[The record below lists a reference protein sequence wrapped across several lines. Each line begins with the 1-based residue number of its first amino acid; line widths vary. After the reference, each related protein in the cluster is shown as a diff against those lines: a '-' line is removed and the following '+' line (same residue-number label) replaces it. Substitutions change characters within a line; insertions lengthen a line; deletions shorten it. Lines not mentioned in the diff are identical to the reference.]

1 MRNHRVRTFVVVVVG
16 VLWSLLA
23 FVAVPRAS
31 AQGAVAE
38 VNGSAV
44 DSSGAVLPGVTITLT
59 EETTGLVRSVIS
71 NETGRYS
78 VQALQPG
85 RYTMRAELAGFQ
97 AQSLSGVTVNVGQA
111 LTLNFSLPL
120 GTLQDQITVTGEA
133 PLIEVTTT
141 ELGKNVSSTEIENLP
156 MQGREQYALL
166 QLVPGLTPSLT
177 AGSFDGSVYNANGRD
192 AGSNQF
198 MLDGQSNKDDRT
210 MALPQ
215 ARVTVDSMAEF
226 QVLTHE
232 YGAEY
237 GGSTGVIINAIT
249 KSGTNQFHGRTF
261 YYYQDEKLNAQNYFL
276 RGLDKPDNGSK
287 QGGANI
293 GGPIIRNK
301 AFFFFNYERTVL
313 NSAINVQFPQEAA
326 PLATS
331 YSTSYDVNLTNYFG
345 RVDYQVTPSN
355 LVNFRVVYGPNDG
368 IGENAEIERTTR
380 DGFRYERA
388 PGELL
393 WTSQWNWV
401 IGNNKVN
408 EFKVGSTR
416 EDLWIG
422 DRRIFSPE
430 FDSVP
435 YDIETGAWP
444 GLAFAGV
451 TDPLDLGAAQQHP
464 DFRAGSRVDQSG
476 AKLAINS
483 FSEQFTWTPSSHTLK
498 AGFGF
503 SDNQGTFIQAQNQV
517 GTYTFNRNAAFDP
530 ANAST
535 YPIRFQAA
543 LGNIRFPIND
553 QRTYFFLADKWA
565 LNNKVTLNLGVR
577 HDYSEMT
584 PQKDAFQP
592 RLGVVYA
599 PDSRTAI
606 RAAFG
611 KFYEFASTAVQ
622 QNLLA
627 GQVISTTTVF
637 DTGQDLAA
645 DSGRIPSHVCLQ
657 PTGNAGMAVIS
668 PACREI
674 LLATRAGLEAGSFVN
689 PEPLLAGNRK
699 IGFLYQYNVGVER
712 QIMTNMAVTV
722 DFIQSYGRDQT
733 NRIDINE
740 PRLLANGTIGRPGPA
755 VFDPDGTKIPAQARN
770 TNFRRVL
777 EYTTSPLFNNDYRAV
792 EMSVDRR
799 LANRWSGR
807 ASWTISRARDVSA
820 AAVGNAAIVDR
831 RVHDDLNPRLDYG
844 LTSFNNT
851 HAFTAGGNW
860 QAWRGLGIGST
871 FRYYS
876 GNPVNEIV
884 GVDRNGD
891 ADANFDRPMAGRDDA
906 TLPIQSELDANG
918 VAMRN
923 ALEGSNKM
931 LLDLRVQYVHSLPAA
946 NTIGFF
952 WEIYNATN
960 RVNFDNPIGNRRS
973 SDFLTSV
980 VADDPRSMQVGLR
993 YTF

>member
-1 MRNHRVRTFVVVVVG
+1 MIQTPVRMVLGVVVAT
-16 VLWSLLA
+16 LLA
-23 FVAVPRAS
+23 VVPTFG
-31 AQGAVAE
+31 QGAVAE
-38 VNGSAV
+38 VNGNAV
-44 DSSGAVLPGVTITLT
+44 DQSGAVLPGVTITLT
-59 EETTGLVRSVIS
+59 EETTGLVRSVVS
-71 NETGRYS
+71 NETGRFS

-85 RYTMRAELAGFQ
+85 RYTMRAELSGFQ
-97 AQSLSGVTVNVGQA
+97 TQTLTGITVNVGQA
-111 LTLNFSLPL
+111 LTLNFTLPV

-215 ARVTVDSMAEF
+215 ARVTVDSMSEF

-249 KSGTNQFHGRTF
+249 KSGTNDYHGRTF
-261 YYYQDEKLNAQNYFL
+261 FYYQDEKLNAQNFFL
-276 RGLDKPDNGSK
+276 KGQEKPDNGSK
-287 QGGANI
+287 QGGFNV
-293 GGPIIRNK
+293 GGPILRNK
-301 AFFFFNYERTVL
+301 AFFFFNYEKTVL
-313 NSAINVQFPQEAA
+313 NSAVNIQFPQEAA

-345 RVDYQVTPSN
+345 RVDYQVAPSH

-393 WTSQWNWV
+393 WTGQWNWV

-408 EFKVGSTR
+408 EFKVGTTR

-422 DRRIFSPE
+422 DRRIFSAD
-430 FDSVP
+430 FDSIP
-435 YDIETGAWP
+435 FDIATGAWP
-444 GLAFAGV
+444 GLANAGV

-483 FSEQFTWTPSSHTLK
+483 FSEQFTYTPGGHTFK

-503 SDNQGTFIQAQNQV
+503 SDNQGTFMQAQNQV
-517 GTYTFNRNAAFDP
+517 GTYTFNTNLPFNP
-530 ANAST
+530 ANALT
-535 YPIRFQAA
+535 YPIRFQAT
-543 LGNIRFPIND
+543 LGNMRFPIND
-553 QRTYFFLADKWA
+553 QRTYAFVADKWA
-565 LNNKVTLNLGVR
+565 LHNKLTLNLGVR

-599 PDSRTAI
+599 PDSKTAV

-622 QNLLA
+622 QQLLA

-645 DSGRIPSHVCLQ
+645 DSGRIPTHPCLQ
-657 PTGNAGMAVIS
+657 PTGNNGLAVIS
-668 PACREI
+668 AACRAM
-674 LLATRAGLEAGSFVN
+674 LNTTRAGLEAGSFVN
-689 PEPLLAGNRK
+689 PEPLLPGNRQ

-712 QIMTNMAVTV
+712 QIFANTAVTV
-722 DFIQSYGRDQT
+722 DFVQSYGRDQT

-740 PRLLANGTIGRPGPA
+740 PRLLANGTIGRPGA
-755 VFDPDGTKIPAQARN
+755 AGFDPDGTLIPAQARN

-792 EMSVDRR
+792 EMSMDRR
-799 LANRWSGR
+799 FANRWSGR
-807 ASWTISRARDVSA
+807 ASWTIARARDVAA
-820 AAVGNAAIVDR
+820 AAVGNADIVNR
-831 RVHDDLNPRLDYG
+831 RVGDDLNPRLDYG

-851 HAFTAGGNW
+851 HALTAGGNW
-860 QAWRGLGIGST
+860 SAWRGLGVGAT
-871 FRYYS
+871 YRYYS

-884 GVDRNGD
+884 GVDRNAD
-891 ADANFDRPMAGRDDA
+891 ADANFDRPMRGRDDA
-906 TLPIQSELDANG
+906 TLPIASPLDANG
-918 VAMRN
+918 VAVRN
-923 ALEGSNKM
+923 GLDGSDKM
-931 LLDLRVQYVHSLPAA
+931 LLDLRVQYVYTLSGARTA
-946 NTIGFF
+946 GFF

-973 SDFLTSV
+973 SDFLRSV
-980 VADDPRSMQVGLR
+980 VADDPRSMQVGFR
-993 YTF
+993 ITF

>member
-1 MRNHRVRTFVVVVVG
+1 MNNRRGPILVAGLLLSFVVVLAVV
-16 VLWSLLA
+16 
-23 FVAVPRAS
+23 PAS
-31 AQGAVAE
+31 GQGAVAE
-38 VNGSAV
+38 VNGITA
-44 DSSGAVLPGVTITLT
+44 DQSGAVLPGVTVTLT
-59 EETTGLVRSVIS
+59 EETTGLIRSVVS
-71 NETGRYS
+71 NETGRFS

-85 RYTMRAELAGFQ
+85 RYTLMAELSGFQ
-97 AQSLSGVTVNVGQA
+97 TQALKGITVNVGQA
-111 LTLNFSLPL
+111 VTINFTLPV
-120 GTLQDQITVTGEA
+120 GTLTDQIIVTGEA
-133 PLIEVTTT
+133 PLIEVTST

-276 RGLDKPDNGSK
+276 RGREKPDNGSK

-293 GGPIIRNK
+293 GGPIFRNK
-301 AFFFFNYERTVL
+301 AFFFFNYEKTVL

-345 RVDYQVTPSN
+345 RVDYQVTPSS
-355 LVNFRVVYGPNDG
+355 LVNFRLIYGPNDG

-393 WTSQWNWV
+393 WTGQWNWV

-408 EFKVGSTR
+408 EFKVGTTR

-422 DRRIFSPE
+422 DRRVFSAD
-430 FDSVP
+430 FDSIP
-435 YDIETGAWP
+435 FDIETGAWP
-444 GLAFAGV
+444 GLANAGV

-464 DFRAGSRVDQSG
+464 DYRAGSRVDQSG

-483 FSEQFTWTPSSHTLK
+483 FSEQFTYTPGGHTLK

-517 GTYTFNRNAAFDP
+517 GTYTFNTNLPFNP
-530 ANAST
+530 ANPFT
-535 YPIRFQAA
+535 YPIRYQAT

-553 QRTYFFLADKWA
+553 QRTYAFVADKWA
-565 LNNKVTLNLGVR
+565 LNNKLTLNVGVR

-599 PDSRTAI
+599 PDPKTAI

-622 QNLLA
+622 QQLRA
-627 GQVISTTTVF
+627 GEVISTTTAF

-645 DSGRIPSHVCLQ
+645 DAGRVPTHPCLN
-657 PTGNAGMAVIS
+657 PTGNDGMAVIS
-668 PACREI
+668 AACRAMI
-674 LLATRAGLEAGSFVN
+674 NATRAGLEAGNFVN
-689 PEPLLAGNRK
+689 PEPLLPGNRK
-699 IGFLYQYNVGVER
+699 IGFLYQYNFGVER
-712 QIMTNMAVTV
+712 EIMANTAVTV
-722 DFIQSYGRDQT
+722 DFVQSYGRDQT

-740 PRLLANGTIGRPGPA
+740 PRLLANGTVGRPGPA
-755 VFDPDGTKIPAQARN
+755 VFDPEGTRIPAQARN
-770 TNFRRVL
+770 TAFRRVL
-777 EYTTSPLFNNDYRAV
+777 EYTTGSLFNNDYRAL

-799 LANRWSGR
+799 FANRWSGR
-807 ASWTISRARDVSA
+807 ASWTIARGRDVN
-820 AAVGNAAIVDR
+820 AAVLGNADIVNR
-831 RVHDDLNPRLDYG
+831 RVNDDLNPRLDYG
-844 LTSFNNT
+844 LTNFNNT

-860 QAWRGLGIGST
+860 NAWRGLGMGAT

-876 GNPVNEIV
+876 GNPVNETV

-891 ADANFDRPMAGRDDA
+891 GDAANFDRPLRGRDDL
-906 TLPIQSELDANG
+906 TLPIVSPLDENG
-918 VAMRN
+918 VAIRN
-923 ALEGSNKM
+923 GIDGTDKM
-931 LLDLRVQYVHSLPAA
+931 LLDLRVQYVHTLPAA
-946 NTIGFF
+946 HTVGFF

-973 SDFLTSV
+973 TDFLRSV
-980 VADDPRSMQVGLR
+980 VADDPRSMQVGFR

>member
-1 MRNHRVRTFVVVVVG
+1 MHQKPVPMVVG
-16 VLWSLLA
+16 VLFASLLA
-23 FVAVPRAS
+23 VVPAFG
-31 AQGAVAE
+31 QGAVAE
-38 VNGSAV
+38 VNGNAV
-44 DSSGAVLPGVTITLT
+44 DQSGAVLPGVTITLT
-59 EETTGLVRSVIS
+59 EETTGLVRSVVS
-71 NETGRYS
+71 NETGRFS
-78 VQALQPG
+78 VPALQPG
-85 RYTMRAELAGFQ
+85 RYTMSAELQGFQ
-97 AQSLSGVTVNVGQA
+97 TQTLTGVTVNVGQA
-111 LTLNFSLPL
+111 LTINFTLPV

-177 AGSFDGSVYNANGRD
+177 AGSFDGATYNANGRD

-249 KSGTNQFHGRTF
+249 RSGTNQFHGRTF

-276 RGLDKPDNGSK
+276 RGLPKPDNGSK
-287 QGGANI
+287 QGGFNI
-293 GGPIIRNK
+293 GGPIMRNK

-313 NSAINVQFPQEAA
+313 NSAINIQFPQEAA

-331 YSTSYDVNLTNYFG
+331 FSTSYDVNLTNYFG

-368 IGENAEIERTTR
+368 VGENAEEERTTL

-393 WTSQWNWV
+393 WTGQWNWV
-401 IGNNKVN
+401 IGSSMVS
-408 EFKVGSTR
+408 EFKAGSTR

-422 DRRIFSPE
+422 DRRVFSPD

-435 YDIETGAWP
+435 FDIATGAWP

-451 TDPLDLGAAQQHP
+451 TDPLDLGAAQVHP
-464 DFRAGSRVDQSG
+464 DYTAGSRIAQSG

-503 SDNQGTFIQAQNQV
+503 SDNQGTFIQANNQV
-517 GTYTFNRNAAFDP
+517 GTYTFNGNLPFDP
-530 ANAST
+530 SNAFT
-535 YPIRFQAA
+535 YPIRYQATV
-543 LGNIRFPIND
+543 GNIRFPID
-553 QRTYFFLADKWA
+553 DRRTYAFISDKWA
-565 LNNKVTLNLGVR
+565 LNNKLTLNLGVR
-577 HDYSEMT
+577 HDYSDMT

-592 RLGVVYA
+592 RLGLVYA
-599 PDSRTAI
+599 PDSKTAV

-622 QNLLA
+622 QFLEA
-627 GQVISTTTVF
+627 GRVISTTTNF

-645 DSGRIPSHVCLQ
+645 DNGRIPTHPCLQ
-657 PTGNAGMAVIS
+657 PVGNAGMAVIN
-668 PACREI
+668 ATCRAMLEG
-674 LLATRAGLEAGSFVN
+674 TRAGLAAGSFIN
-689 PEPLLAGNRK
+689 PEPVLPGNRK

-712 QIMTNMAVTV
+712 EILPNTAVTV

-740 PRLLANGTIGRPGPA
+740 PRLLPNGTFGRPGSA
-755 VFDPDGTKIPAQARN
+755 VFDPDGTRIPSQARN

-777 EYTTSPLFNNDYRAV
+777 EYVTSPLFNNDYRAV

-799 LANRWSGR
+799 FANRWSGR
-807 ASWTISRARDVSA
+807 ASWTIARARDVNA
-820 AAVGNAAIVDR
+820 APLGNADIVQR
-831 RVHDDLNPRLDYG
+831 RVNDDLDPRRDFG
-844 LTSFNNT
+844 LTNFNNT

-860 QAWRGLGIGST
+860 TAWRGLGMGAT

-876 GNPVNEIV
+876 GNPVNETV
-884 GVDRNGD
+884 GFDTNGD
-891 ADANFDRPMAGRDDA
+891 ADGANFDRPVRGRDDL
-906 TLPIQSELDANG
+906 TMPIRSPLDANG
-918 VAMRN
+918 MAIRN
-923 ALEGSNKM
+923 GLDGSDKM
-931 LLDLRVQYVHSLPAA
+931 LLDLRVQYVHTLPAA
-946 NTIGFF
+946 QTIGFF

-973 SDFLTSV
+973 SDFGTSV
-980 VADDPRSMQVGLR
+980 VADDPRSMQLGFR

>member
-1 MRNHRVRTFVVVVVG
+1 MLRHPVRTVVG
-16 VLWSLLA
+16 VWVLSLLA
-23 FVAVPRAS
+23 VVPAFG
-31 AQGAVAE
+31 QGAVAE
-38 VNGSAV
+38 VNGNAV
-44 DSSGAVLPGVTITLT
+44 DQSGAVLPGVTVTLT
-59 EETTGLVRSVIS
+59 EETTGLVRSVVS
-71 NETGRYS
+71 NETGRFS

-85 RYTMRAELAGFQ
+85 RYTMRAELSGFQ
-97 AQSLSGVTVNVGQA
+97 TQTLTGITVNVGQA
-111 LTLNFSLPL
+111 LTLNFTLPV

-177 AGSFDGSVYNANGRD
+177 AGSFDGAVYNANGRD

-198 MLDGQSNKDDRT
+198 MIDGQSNKDDRT

-215 ARVTVDSMAEF
+215 ARVTVDSMSEF

-261 YYYQDEKLNAQNYFL
+261 FYYQDEKLNAQNYFL
-276 RGLDKPDNGSK
+276 RGQEKPDNGSK
-287 QGGANI
+287 QGGFNV
-293 GGPIIRNK
+293 GGPILRNK
-301 AFFFFNYERTVL
+301 AFFFFNYEKTVL

-326 PLATS
+326 PLAVS

-355 LVNFRVVYGPNDG
+355 LVNVRVVYGPNDG
-368 IGENAEIERTTR
+368 VGENAEIERTTR

-393 WTSQWNWV
+393 WTGQWNWV

-422 DRRIFSPE
+422 DRRTFTE
-430 FDSVP
+430 DFDSIP
-435 YDIETGAWP
+435 FDIETGGWP
-444 GLAFAGV
+444 GLANAGV
-451 TDPLDLGAAQQHP
+451 SDPLDLGAAQVHP
-464 DFRAGSRVDQSG
+464 DYTAGPRIAQSG

-483 FSEQFTWTPSSHTLK
+483 FNEQFTYTPGGHTFK
-498 AGFGF
+498 AGFGY
-503 SDNQGTFIQAQNQV
+503 SDNQGTFIQANNQI
-517 GTYTFNRNAAFDP
+517 GTFTFGGNRPFDP
-530 ANAST
+530 ANLFT
-535 YPIRFQAA
+535 YPIRFQATV
-543 LGNIRFPIND
+543 GNMLFPID
-553 QRTYFFLADKWA
+553 DKRAYAFVSDKWA
-565 LNNKVTLNLGVR
+565 LNNKLTLNLGVR

-592 RLGVVYA
+592 RLGLVYA
-599 PDSRTAI
+599 PDSKTAV

-611 KFYEFASTAVQ
+611 KFYEFAATAVL

-627 GQVISTTTVF
+627 GQVISTTTNF
-637 DTGQDLAA
+637 DSGQDLAA
-645 DSGRIPSHVCLQ
+645 ESGRLPTHPCLQ

-668 PACREI
+668 AACRAQ
-674 LLATRAGLEAGSFVN
+674 LNAARAGLQAGSFIN
-689 PEPLLAGNRK
+689 PEPLLPGNRK
-699 IGFLYQYNVGVER
+699 IGFLYQWNLGVER

-755 VFDPDGTKIPAQARN
+755 VFDPDGTRIPAQARS

-799 LANRWSGR
+799 FANNWSGR

-831 RVHDDLNPRLDYG
+831 RVSDDLNPRLDYG

-851 HAFTAGGNW
+851 HAVTAGGNW
-860 QAWRGLGIGST
+860 SAWRGLGIGAT

-891 ADANFDRPMAGRDDA
+891 ADANFDRPVRGRDDL
-906 TLPIQSELDANG
+906 TLPIVSEVDANG
-918 VAMRN
+918 IALRN
-923 ALEGSNKM
+923 NLEGSDKM
-931 LLDLRVQYVHSLPAA
+931 LLDLRVQYVYTLSGARTA
-946 NTIGFF
+946 GFF

-973 SDFLTSV
+973 SDFLRSV
-980 VADDPRSMQVGLR
+980 VADDPRSMQVGFR
-993 YTF
+993 ITF

>member
-1 MRNHRVRTFVVVVVG
+1 MLRRPTRMVVVVG
-16 VLWSLLA
+16 FTLSVLAALDALPA
-23 FVAVPRAS
+23 F

-38 VNGSAV
+38 VNGNAV
-44 DSSGAVLPGVTITLT
+44 DESGAVLPGVTVTLT
-59 EETTGLVRSVIS
+59 EETTGLVRSVVS

-78 VQALQPG
+78 VLALQPG

-97 AQSLSGVTVNVGQA
+97 TQQLGGITVNVGQA
-111 LTLNFSLPL
+111 LTINFTLPV
-120 GTLQDQITVTGEA
+120 GTLQDQIIVTGEA
-133 PLIEVTTT
+133 PLIEVTST
-141 ELGKNVSSTEIENLP
+141 ELGMNVSSAEIENLP

-166 QLVPGLTPSLT
+166 QLVPGVTPSLR
-177 AGSFDGSVYNANGRD
+177 AGSFDGAVYNANGRD

-210 MALPQ
+210 MSLPQ

-237 GGSTGVIINAIT
+237 GGSTGVVINAIT

-276 RGLDKPDNGSK
+276 RGRPKPDNGSK
-287 QGGANI
+287 QGGFNV
-293 GGPIIRNK
+293 GGPILRNK
-301 AFFFFNYERTVL
+301 AFFFFNYERTKL
-313 NSAINVQFPQEAA
+313 NSAINVQFPEEAA

-331 YSTSYDVNLTNYFG
+331 YSTSYDVNLTNYLG
-345 RVDYQVTPSN
+345 RLDYQVSPSH
-355 LVNFRVVYGPNDG
+355 LVNWRIVYGPNDG
-368 IGENAEIERTTR
+368 IGENAEEERTTR

-393 WTSQWNWV
+393 WTGQWNWV
-401 IGNNKVN
+401 IGSSMVN
-408 EFKVGSTR
+408 EFKAGTTR

-422 DRRIFSPE
+422 DRRIFSPD

-435 YDIETGAWP
+435 FDVATGAWP

-464 DFRAGSRVDQSG
+464 DYRAGSRVDQSG

-483 FSEQFTWTPSSHTLK
+483 FSEQFTWTPSRHTLK
-498 AGFGF
+498 FGFGF

-517 GTYTFNRNAAFDP
+517 GTYTFNRNLPFDP
-530 ANAST
+530 ANPFS
-535 YPIRFQAA
+535 YPIRFQAT
-543 LGNIRFPIND
+543 LGNIRFPIDD
-553 QRTYFFLADKWA
+553 QRTYAFISDKWA
-565 LNNKVTLNLGVR
+565 LNNKLTLNLGVR

-584 PQKDAFQP
+584 PQKDAFAP
-592 RLGVVYA
+592 RLGLVYA
-599 PDSRTAI
+599 PDSKTAI
-606 RAAFG
+606 RGAFG

-622 QNLLA
+622 QFLEA
-627 GQVISTTTVF
+627 GRVISTTTQF

-645 DSGRIPSHVCLQ
+645 DRGQIPAHPCLQ
-657 PTGNAGMAVIS
+657 ANNNAGFAAIN
-668 PACREI
+668 ATCRAMI
-674 LLATRAGLEAGSFVN
+674 NAARAGLTAGSFIN
-689 PEPLLAGNRK
+689 PEPVLPGNRR
-699 IGFLYQYNVGVER
+699 IGFLYQYNVGVQRE
-712 QIMTNMAVTV
+712 ILANTAVTV

-740 PRLLANGTIGRPGPA
+740 PRILPNGTYGRPGPA
-755 VFDPDGTKIPAQARN
+755 VFDPDGTRIPAQARN

-777 EYTTSPLFNNDYRAV
+777 EYTTSSLFNNDYRAL

-807 ASWTISRARDVSA
+807 ASWTIARARDVNA
-820 AAVGNAAIVDR
+820 ATLGNADIVQR
-831 RVHDDLNPRLDYG
+831 RVNDDLDPRRDFG
-844 LTSFNNT
+844 LTNFNNT
-851 HAFTAGGNW
+851 HAVTAGGNW
-860 QAWRGLGIGST
+860 NAWGGLGMGAT

-876 GNPVNEIV
+876 GNPVNETV
-884 GVDRNGD
+884 GVDTNGD
-891 ADANFDRPMAGRDDA
+891 ADAANFDRPMAGRDDL
-906 TLPIQSELDANG
+906 TRPIVSPLDDRG
-918 VAMRN
+918 VAIRN
-923 ALEGSNKM
+923 GIDGTNKI
-931 LLDLRVQYVHSLPAA
+931 LLDLRVQYVHTLPRAH
-946 NTIGFF
+946 TVGFF

-973 SDFLTSV
+973 SDFLRSV
-980 VADDPRSMQVGLR
+980 VADDPRSMQLGFR

>member
-1 MRNHRVRTFVVVVVG
+1 MVVVVG
-16 VLWSLLA
+16 LTLSVLAVLDALPA
-23 FVAVPRAS
+23 F

-38 VNGSAV
+38 VNGNAV
-44 DSSGAVLPGVTITLT
+44 DESGAVLPGVTITLT
-59 EETTGLVRSVIS
+59 EETTGLVRSVVS
-71 NETGRYS
+71 NDTGRYA
-78 VQALQPG
+78 VLALQPG

-97 AQSLSGVTVNVGQA
+97 TQQLGGITVNVGQA
-111 LTLNFSLPL
+111 VTINFTLPV
-120 GTLQDQITVTGEA
+120 GTLQDQIIVTGEA
-133 PLIEVTTT
+133 PLIEVTST
-141 ELGKNVSSTEIENLP
+141 ELGKNVSSTEIESLP

-177 AGSFDGSVYNANGRD
+177 AGSFDGAVYNANGRD
-192 AGSNQF
+192 AGSNGF

-237 GGSTGVIINAIT
+237 GGSSGVIVNAIT

-261 YYYQDEKLNAQNYFL
+261 FYYQDEKLNAQNYFL
-276 RGLDKPDNGSK
+276 RGRPKPDNGSK
-287 QGGANI
+287 QGGFNV
-293 GGPIIRNK
+293 GGPIMRNK

-326 PLATS
+326 PLAVS

-345 RVDYQVTPSN
+345 RVDYQVSPSN
-355 LVNFRVVYGPNDG
+355 LVNFRIVYGPNDG
-368 IGENAEIERTTR
+368 IGENAEQERTTR
-380 DGFRYERA
+380 DGFRHERA

-393 WTSQWNWV
+393 WTGQWNWV

-408 EFKVGSTR
+408 EFKVGTTR

-422 DRRIFSPE
+422 DRRIFSPD

-435 YDIETGAWP
+435 FDVETGAWP

-464 DFRAGSRVDQSG
+464 DYRAGSRVDQSG

-483 FSEQFTWTPSSHTLK
+483 FSEQFTYTPSNHTLK

-517 GTYTFNRNAAFDP
+517 GTYTFNRNAPFDP
-530 ANAST
+530 ANPFT
-535 YPIRFQAA
+535 YPIRFQAT

-553 QRTYFFLADKWA
+553 KRTYAFVSDKWA
-565 LNNKVTLNLGVR
+565 LNNKVTLNLGIR

-584 PQKDAFQP
+584 PQKDAFAP
-592 RLGVVYA
+592 RLGFVYA
-599 PDSRTAI
+599 PDSKTAI
-606 RAAFG
+606 RGAFG

-622 QNLLA
+622 QFLEA
-627 GQVISTTTVF
+627 GRVISTTTQF

-645 DSGRIPSHVCLQ
+645 DAGRLPAHPCLQ
-657 PTGNAGMAVIS
+657 PNGNAGMAVINA
-668 PACREI
+668 ACRAMI
-674 LLATRAGLEAGSFVN
+674 NTARAGLEAGSFIN
-689 PEPLLAGNRK
+689 PEPVLPGNRR

-712 QIMTNMAVTV
+712 EILANTAVTV

-740 PRLLANGTIGRPGPA
+740 PRLLPNGTIGRPGPA
-755 VFDPDGTKIPAQARN
+755 VFDPEGTRIPAQARN

-777 EYTTSPLFNNDYRAV
+777 EYTTSPLFNNDYRAL
-792 EMSVDRR
+792 EMSLDRR
-799 LANRWSGR
+799 FANRWSGR
-807 ASWTISRARDVSA
+807 ASWTIARARDVNA
-820 AAVGNAAIVDR
+820 APLGNADIVQR
-831 RVHDDLNPRLDYG
+831 RVNDDLDPRRDFG
-844 LTSFNNT
+844 LTNFNNT

-860 QAWRGLGIGST
+860 SAWRGLGIGAT

-876 GNPVNEIV
+876 GNPVNETV
-884 GVDRNGD
+884 GIDTNGD
-891 ADANFDRPMAGRDDA
+891 GDAANFDRPMAGRDDL
-906 TLPIQSELDANG
+906 TRPIVSPLDDRG
-918 VAMRN
+918 VAIRN
-923 ALEGSNKM
+923 GIDGSDKM
-931 LLDLRVQYVHSLPAA
+931 LLDMRIQYVHNLPAS

-973 SDFLTSV
+973 TDFLRSV
-980 VADDPRSMQVGLR
+980 VADDPRSMQVGFR

>member
-1 MRNHRVRTFVVVVVG
+1 MLQNSVRMVVG
-16 VLWSLLA
+16 VVVLSLLA
-23 FVAVPRAS
+23 VVPAFG
-31 AQGAVAE
+31 QGAVAE
-38 VNGSAV
+38 VNGNAV
-44 DSSGAVLPGVTITLT
+44 DQSGAVLPGVTITLT
-59 EETTGLVRSVIS
+59 EESTGLVRSVVS
-71 NETGRYS
+71 NDTGRFS

-85 RYTMRAELAGFQ
+85 RYTMRAELSGFQ
-97 AQSLSGVTVNVGQA
+97 TQTLTGITVNVGQA
-111 LTLNFSLPL
+111 LTINFTLPV
-120 GTLQDQITVTGEA
+120 GSLQDQITVTGEA
-133 PLIEVTTT
+133 PLIEVTST

-232 YGAEY
+232 YG
-237 GGSTGVIINAIT
+237 GSTGVIINAIT
-249 KSGTNQFHGRTF
+249 KSGTNEFHGRTF
-261 YYYQDEKLNAQNYFL
+261 FYYQDEKLNAQNYFL
-276 RGLDKPDNGSK
+276 RGQAKPDNGSK
-287 QGGANI
+287 QGGFNV
-293 GGPIIRNK
+293 GGPILRNK
-301 AFFFFNYERTVL
+301 AFFFFNYEKTVL

-368 IGENAEIERTTR
+368 IGENAEEERTTR

-393 WTSQWNWV
+393 WTGQWNWV

-408 EFKVGSTR
+408 EFKAGSTR

-422 DRRIFSPE
+422 DRRVFSPE

-435 YDIETGAWP
+435 FDIETGGWP

-451 TDPLDLGAAQQHP
+451 SDPLDLGAAQVHP
-464 DFRAGSRVDQSG
+464 DYIAGSRIAQSG

-483 FSEQFTWTPSSHTLK
+483 FSNQFTWTPSSHTLK
-498 AGFGF
+498 AGVGF
-503 SDNQGTFIQAQNQV
+503 SDNQGTFIQANNQV
-517 GTYTFNRNAAFDP
+517 GTYTFNGNLPFDP
-530 ANAST
+530 SNAFT
-535 YPIRFQAA
+535 YPIRFQAN
-543 LGNIRFPIND
+543 LGNIRFPID
-553 QRTYFFLADKWA
+553 DRRTYAFISDRWA
-565 LNNKVTLNLGVR
+565 VNNKLTLNLGVR
-577 HDYSEMT
+577 HDYSDMT

-592 RLGVVYA
+592 RLGLVYS
-599 PDSRTAI
+599 PDQKTAV

-622 QNLLA
+622 QFLEA
-627 GQVISTTTVF
+627 GRVISTNTTF
-637 DTGQDLAA
+637 DTSQDLAA
-645 DSGRIPSHVCLQ
+645 DSGRIPAHPCLQ
-657 PTGNAGMAVIS
+657 PVGNAGMAVIN
-668 PACREI
+668 ATCRAM
-674 LLATRAGLEAGSFVN
+674 LQATRAGLEAGSFIN
-689 PEPLLAGNRK
+689 PEPVLPGNRK
-699 IGFLYQYNVGVER
+699 IGFLYQYNVGIER
-712 QIMTNMAVTV
+712 EILANTAVTV

-740 PRLLANGTIGRPGPA
+740 PRLLPNGTFGRPGPA
-755 VFDPDGTKIPAQARN
+755 VFDPDGTRIPAQARN
-770 TNFRRVL
+770 ANFRRVL
-777 EYTTSPLFNNDYRAV
+777 EYTTSPLFDNDYRAV

-799 LANRWSGR
+799 FANGWSGR
-807 ASWTISRARDVSA
+807 ASWTIARGRDVNA
-820 AAVGNAAIVDR
+820 APLGNADIVQR
-831 RVHDDLNPRLDYG
+831 RVNDDLDPRRDFG
-844 LTSFNNT
+844 LTNFNNT
-851 HAFTAGGNW
+851 HAFTTGGNW
-860 QAWRGLGIGST
+860 NAWRGLGVGAT

-876 GNPVNEIV
+876 GNPVNETV
-884 GVDRNGD
+884 GFDTNGD
-891 ADANFDRPMAGRDDA
+891 GDGANFDRPMAGRDD
-906 TLPIQSELDANG
+906 LLIPIRSKLDANG
-918 VAMRN
+918 VAVRN
-923 ALEGSNKM
+923 GLEGSDKM
-931 LLDLRVQYVHSLPAA
+931 LLDLRVQYVYTLSGARTA
-946 NTIGFF
+946 GFF

-973 SDFLTSV
+973 SDFLRSV
-980 VADDPRSMQVGLR
+980 VADDPRSMQLGFR
-993 YTF
+993 FTF

>member
-1 MRNHRVRTFVVVVVG
+1 MLRRVVCVVVG
-16 VLWSLLA
+16 FLLPVLPA
-23 FVAVPRAS
+23 FG
-31 AQGAVAE
+31 QGGVSE
-38 VNGSAV
+38 VNGSV
-44 DSSGAVLPGVTITLT
+44 TDQTGSVLPGVTITLT
-59 EETTGLVRSVIS
+59 EESTGLQRTVVT
-71 NETGRYS
+71 NETGRF
-78 VQALQPG
+78 VIAAVTPG
-85 RYTMRAELAGFQ
+85 RYTVQGELTGFQ
-97 AQSLSGVTVNVGQA
+97 TQTRTGVTVLVGQA
-111 LTLNFSLPL
+111 VTFNLSLSVGGLT
-120 GTLQDQITVTGEA
+120 DVVTVTGDA

-141 ELGKNVSSTEIENLP
+141 ELGKNVSATEIENLP

-177 AGSFDGSVYNANGRD
+177 AGSFDGAVYNANGRD

-215 ARVTVDSMAEF
+215 ARVTVDSMSEF

-249 KSGTNQFHGRTF
+249 KSGTNDFHGRTF

-276 RGLDKPDNGSK
+276 LGKPKPDNGSK
-287 QGGANI
+287 QGGLNI
-293 GGPIIRNK
+293 GGPILRNK
-301 AFFFFNYERTVL
+301 AFFFFNYEKTVL

-326 PLATS
+326 PLAVS
-331 YSTSYDVNLTNYFG
+331 YSTSYDVNLSNYFG
-345 RVDYQVTPSN
+345 RVDYQATPSN

-393 WTSQWNWV
+393 WTGQWNWV

-422 DRRIFSPE
+422 DRRTFSDG
-430 FDSVP
+430 FDSIP
-435 YDIETGAWP
+435 FDIETGGWP
-444 GLAFAGV
+444 GLANAGV
-451 TDPLDLGAAQQHP
+451 SDALDLGAAQVHP
-464 DFRAGSRVDQSG
+464 DYTAGPRIAQSG

-483 FSEQFTWTPSSHTLK
+483 FNEQFTWTPSSHTLK
-498 AGFGF
+498 FGFGY
-503 SDNQGTFIQAQNQV
+503 SDNEGTFIQANNQI
-517 GTYTFNRNAAFDP
+517 GTYTFGGNRPFDP
-530 ANAST
+530 AILTT
-535 YPIRFQAA
+535 YPIRFQATV
-543 LGNIRFPIND
+543 GNMRFPIND
-553 QRTYFFLADKWA
+553 KRTQAFVSDKWA
-565 LNNKVTLNLGVR
+565 ITDQLTLNLGVR
-577 HDYSEMT
+577 HDYSDMT
-584 PQKDAFQP
+584 PQKDAWQP
-592 RLGVVYA
+592 RLGAVYA
-599 PDSRTAI
+599 LNPKTAF

-611 KFYEFASTAVQ
+611 KFYEFASTAVL
-622 QNLLA
+622 QNLEA
-627 GQVISTTTVF
+627 GRVISTTTNF

-645 DSGRIPSHVCLQ
+645 ESGRLPAHPCLQ

-668 PACREI
+668 PACRAM
-674 LLATRAGLEAGSFVN
+674 LLSARAGLEAGVFIN
-689 PEPLLAGNRK
+689 PEPLLPGNRK
-699 IGFLYQYNVGVER
+699 IGFLYQYNFGVER
-712 QIMTNMAVTV
+712 EILANTAVTV
-722 DFIQSYGRDQT
+722 DFVQSYGRDQT
-733 NRIDINE
+733 DRIDINE

-755 VFDPDGTKIPAQARN
+755 VFDPDGTRIPAQARS

-777 EYTTSPLFNNDYRAV
+777 EYVTSPLFDNDYRAV

-799 LANRWSGR
+799 FANRWSGR
-807 ASWTISRARDVSA
+807 ASWTIARARDVSA

-831 RVHDDLNPRLDYG
+831 RVGDDLNPRSDYG
-844 LTSFNNT
+844 LTSYNNT
-851 HAFTAGGNW
+851 HAVTAGGNW
-860 QAWRGLGIGST
+860 SAWRGLGLGAT

-884 GVDRNGD
+884 GVDRNNDG
-891 ADANFDRPMAGRDDA
+891 DANFDRPMKGRDDL
-906 TLPIQSELDANG
+906 TLPIQSEVDANG
-918 VAMRN
+918 VALRN
-923 ALEGSNKM
+923 NLEGSDKM
-931 LLDLRVQYVHSLPAA
+931 LLDLRLQYVHTLPAA
-946 NTIGFF
+946 HTIGFF

-973 SDFLTSV
+973 TDFLRSV
-980 VADDPRSMQVGLR
+980 VADDPRSMQVGFR

>member
-1 MRNHRVRTFVVVVVG
+1 MRRCVTYVVAVVVFLSSPPVFGQGG
-16 VLWSLLA
+16 VS
-23 FVAVPRAS
+23 
-31 AQGAVAE
+31 E
-38 VNGSAV
+38 VNGTVLDQTGST
-44 DSSGAVLPGVTITLT
+44 LPGATVTIT
-59 EETTGLVRSVIS
+59 EESTGLVRTAVTNEGGRFVIAAV
-71 NETGRYS
+71 T
-78 VQALQPG
+78 PG
-85 RYTMRAELAGFQ
+85 RYTVRTELQGFQ
-97 AQSLSGVTVNVGQA
+97 TQTQTGIAVAVGQA
-111 LTLNFSLPL
+111 VTLSFALPI
-120 GTLQDQITVTGEA
+120 GGLQDQITVTGDA

-141 ELGKNVSSTEIENLP
+141 ELGKNVSATEIENLP

-177 AGSFDGSVYNANGRD
+177 AGSFDGAVYNANGRD

-249 KSGTNQFHGRTF
+249 KSGTNQFNGRTF

-276 RGLDKPDNGSK
+276 RGQPKPDNGSK

-293 GGPIIRNK
+293 GGPILRNK
-301 AFFFFNYERTVL
+301 AFFFFNYEKTVL
-313 NSAINVQFPQEAA
+313 NSAINIQFPPEAA

-345 RVDYQVTPSN
+345 RVDYQATPSN
-355 LVNFRVVYGPNDG
+355 LVNFRAVYGPNDG

-393 WTSQWNWV
+393 VTGQWNWV

-430 FDSVP
+430 FDSIP
-435 YDIETGAWP
+435 FDIETGGWP
-444 GLAFAGV
+444 GLTFAGV
-451 TDPLDLGAAQQHP
+451 TDPLDLGAAQAHP
-464 DFRAGSRVDQSG
+464 DYRAGSRPEMSG

-483 FSEQFTWTPSSHTLK
+483 FSEQFTYTPSNHTLK

-503 SDNQGTFIQAQNQV
+503 SDNQGTFIQALNQV
-517 GTYTFNRNAAFDP
+517 GTFTFGGNRPFDP
-530 ANAST
+530 ANVFT
-535 YPIRFQAA
+535 YPIRFQAT

-553 QRTYFFLADKWA
+553 KRTYAFVSDKWA
-565 LNNKVTLNLGVR
+565 LNNKLTLNLGVR

-599 PDSRTAI
+599 PDSRTAV

-622 QNLLA
+622 QNLEA
-627 GQVISTTTVF
+627 GRVISTTTAF
-637 DTGQDLAA
+637 DSGQDLAA
-645 DSGRIPSHVCLQ
+645 ESGRLPAHPCLN
-657 PTGNAGMAVIS
+657 PIGNAGFAVIS
-668 PACREI
+668 PACRAM
-674 LLATRAGLEAGSFVN
+674 LNAARAGLEAGSFIN
-689 PEPLLAGNRK
+689 PEPLLPGNRK
-699 IGFLYQYNVGVER
+699 IGFLYQYNVGIER
-712 QIMTNMAVTV
+712 QIMANMAVTV

-733 NRIDINE
+733 NRLDINE

-755 VFDPDGTKIPAQARN
+755 VFDPDGTRIPPQARS

-799 LANRWSGR
+799 FANGWSGR

-831 RVHDDLNPRLDYG
+831 RVSDDLNPRLDYG
-844 LTSFNNT
+844 LTHFNNT
-851 HAFTAGGNW
+851 HAVTAGGNW
-860 QAWRGLGIGST
+860 SAWRGLGIGAT

-884 GVDRNGD
+884 GVDRNAD
-891 ADANFDRPMAGRDDA
+891 ADANFDRPVRGRDDL
-906 TLPIQSELDANG
+906 TMPIRSPLDDNG
-918 VAMRN
+918 MAIRN
-923 ALEGSNKM
+923 GLDGSDKM
-931 LLDLRVQYVHSLPAA
+931 LLDLRLQYVHTLPAA
-946 NTIGFF
+946 HTVGFF

-973 SDFLTSV
+973 ADFMRSV
-980 VADDPRSMQVGLR
+980 VADDPRSMQLGFR